1 LTGAPT
7 RVGILGGGQLARML
21 TQAGHRL
28 GLDITV
34 LEVFADSPAEQVG
47 AHAVVGDWSDPETR
61 ARFAAQ
67 VDLITLE
74 NEFVDH
80 RALTAF
86 EALGR
91 PVRPGPAALAIVQDK
106 LRQKQALAAAGLPVP
121 PFRPVAEAADLRS
134 AGREYGWP
142 LVLKARRLGYDGKGN
157 ATVGGAADG
166 AVALARLGRGDPEA
180 LYVESFYP
188 FRHELA
194 VLVVRGRDG
203 ATVAYGPVLT
213 IQEDHICRFV
223 LAPAALEARTAARAV
238 EVAVGAV
245 EAVGA
250 VGVVGVELFLG
261 EDGEI
266 LVNEL
271 APRPHNSGHYT
282 LDACAISQFE
292 NHWRAVLGWPLGDPA
307 LLSPVAMANLLGARD
322 GLATP
327 TGLDAALA
335 LPGVHVHI
343 YGKRDVRRGRK
354 MGHLNALAP
363 TPEEALARARRAA
376 EAIVF

>member
-1 LTGAPT
+1 LTGTPP

-34 LEVFADSPAEQVG
+34 LEAFADSPAEQVG
-47 AHAVVGDWSDPETR
+47 ARALVGDWSDPDTR
-61 ARFAAQ
+61 DRFAAQ

-80 RALTAF
+80 RALAAF

-91 PVRPGPAALAIVQDK
+91 PVRPGPAALAIIQDK

-121 PFRPVAEAADLRS
+121 PFRPVSEAADLLS
-134 AGREYGWP
+134 AGREFGWP

-157 ATVGGAADG
+157 ATLGGAAEAAD
-166 AVALARLGRGDPEA
+166 AVARLGRDDPEA
-180 LYVESFYP
+180 IYVEAFYP
-188 FRHELA
+188 FRHELS
-194 VLVVRGRDG
+194 VLVVRGLDG
-203 ATVAYGPVLT
+203 ATVAYGPVRT

-223 LAPAALEARTAARAV
+223 IAPAALEARVAARAV
-238 EVAVGAV
+238 AVAVGAV

-250 VGVVGVELFLG
+250 IGVVGVELFLG
-261 EDGEI
+261 ADGEI

-282 LDACAISQFE
+282 LDACVTSQFE

-307 LLSPVAMANLLGARD
+307 LLSPAAMANLLGARD
-322 GLATP
+322 GPARP
-327 TGLDAALA
+327 AGLDAALA
-335 LPGVHVHI
+335 VPGVHIHL
-343 YGKRDVRRGRK
+343 YGKREVRRGRK
-354 MGHLNALAP
+354 MGHLNAVAP

-376 EAIVF
+376 QAIVL